1 MIKYY
6 LMHKNNVCGEL
17 LYDEKRGVIH
27 SYRDNNEGISPFLG
41 KCDSNKILDWW
52 KIRSIPASRNMIRDI
67 LEKSGCNTTSQYLA
81 KNLALSMTDS
91 YWICPVDL
99 TVKYEDIRF
108 SNLAEYNQG
117 KIPYHNVTSYDPNA
131 SLGGQMEKYWDL
143 HQKTPILVKES
154 SKYFGQQSINEV
166 FATYLHKKQN
176 PKIPFVQYT
185 AAYTDSG
192 SILSKCPSFT
202 SDHVEFI
209 PAYEII
215 NSEKVQNS
223 MSLYEGYIELCVQNG
238 IDREEIQ
245 DYMDYL
251 VLSDF
256 VISNTDEHLLNF
268 GVLRD
273 SETMKLLGPAPIF
286 DSGNSMFFSDERKKP
301 YTRVEILEQ
310 TITSFYDNEEKM
322 LAKVKNRSILK
333 EDLLP
338 SPKEVKAIYE
348 QSRIPEWKADVIS
361 KNYGIKLEMLQEFQ
375 HGKKISLYNEKQEE
389 RKPSWAKI
397 NSTTNKGKFIM
408 MCGVPGSG
416 KTAIAKKICLDYEQK
431 GYELKNSKSLYP
443 IQNITNEFGIM
454 LNKEELLNKNNHI
467 PDYSN
472 SVVYISASY
481 IRRELE
487 ENNIYPDHDTI
498 FTVAELRIK
507 AGLANGATVVFDASN
522 IERDIRMHY
531 VKLAKAENISEIKLY
546 VANTE
551 INNSNIPEP
560 YLEDLKERFESNY
573 PSYEEGWTHIE
584 ELHSRDIDRDKEK
597 SPY

>member
-1 MIKYY
+1 MT
-6 LMHKNNVCGEL
+6 KNVGLFTLTE
-17 LYDEKRGVIH
+17 I
-27 SYRDNNEGISPFLG
+27 NNEGISPFFG

-52 KIRSIPASRNMIRDI
+52 KIRSILASRNMIRDI
-67 LEKSGCNTTSQYLA
+67 LEKSGCDTTSQYLA

-117 KIPYHNVTSYDPNA
+117 KIPYHNATSYDPNA

-166 FATYLHKKQN
+166 FTTYLHKKQDAN
-176 PKIPFVQYT
+176 IPFVQYT

-202 SDHVEFI
+202 SDNVEFI

-215 NSEKVQNS
+215 FSGKVQNS

-238 IDREEIQ
+238 IDKEEIQ
-245 DYMDYL
+245 NYMDYL

-273 SETMKLLGPAPIF
+273 SETMKLLAPAPIF
-286 DSGNSMFFSDERKKP
+286 DSGNSMFFSDEPQKP
-301 YTRVEILEQ
+301 YTRVDILERK
-310 TITSFYDNEEKM
+310 ITSFCDNEEKM
-322 LAKVKNRSILK
+322 LTKVKNRSILK

-348 QSRIPEWKADVIS
+348 QSRIPEWKADIIS

-389 RKPSWAKI
+389 RKRSRAKK
-397 NSTTNKGKFIM
+397 NSDKNKGKFIM
-408 MCGVPGSG
+408 ICGVPGSG
-416 KTAIAKKICLDYEQK
+416 KTEIAKKICLNYEQK
-431 GYELKNSKSLYP
+431 GYKLKNSNLLYP
-443 IQNITNEFGIM
+443 VQNIINEFGIM
-454 LNKEELLNKNNHI
+454 LNKEELLNKENHI
-467 PDYSN
+467 SDYSN
-472 SVVYISASY
+472 SVVYISANN
-481 IRRELE
+481 IRKELE
-487 ENNIYPDHDTI
+487 ENHIYPDYDTI
-498 FTVAELRIK
+498 FMVAELRIK
-507 AGLANGATVVFDASN
+507 IGLANSATVVFDASN
-522 IERDIRMHY
+522 IERDTRMHY
-531 VKLAKAENISEIKLY
+531 VKLAKAENINEIKLY
-546 VANTE
+546 VVNTE
-551 INNSNIPEP
+551 INHSDIPES
-560 YLEDLKERFESNY
+560 YLKELKERFESNY
-573 PSYEEGWTHIE
+573 PSYDEGWTNIE
-584 ELHSRDIDRDKEK
+584 IE
-597 SPY
+597 